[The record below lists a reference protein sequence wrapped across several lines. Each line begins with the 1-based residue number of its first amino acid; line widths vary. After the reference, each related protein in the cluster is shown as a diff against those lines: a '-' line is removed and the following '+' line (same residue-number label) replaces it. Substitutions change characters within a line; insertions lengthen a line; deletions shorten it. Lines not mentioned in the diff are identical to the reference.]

1 MDQAYE
7 MFHEVLVKLFNDI
20 MNIEAK
26 AIITPEF
33 RDITNNDMHVIEA
46 VGIREPRN
54 MSSVAKTLG
63 ITVGTLTI
71 SINGL
76 VKKGYVHRVRSDAD
90 RRVVLVSL
98 TEKGKKAYHHHEK
111 FHEDMIQSLLK
122 DLSEEETKTLVSALT
137 NPAGFFSGLQIDI
150 IKKRDFAIYSFVRN
164 GGISLFAYKT
174 MIFRHSLAHFFE
186 LLNQFQIGSGYFQV
200 GFQCFTVRGSNLHCD
215 HRTFCQ
221 YAFSGSGGNKFWKFW
236 VVCGKCT
243 PETGE
248 FHHI

>member
-71 SINGL
+71 SFNGL
-76 VKKGYVHRVRSDAD
+76 VKKGLCAIGCRSDAD

-98 TEKGKKAYHHHEK
+98 TEKGEKAYHHHEK

-137 NPAGFFSGLQIDI
+137 NL
-150 IKKRDFAIYSFVRN
+150 RDFFQD
-164 GGISLFAYKT
+164 YK
-174 MIFRHSLAHFFE
+174 
-186 LLNQFQIGSGYFQV
+186 
-200 GFQCFTVRGSNLHCD
+200 
-215 HRTFCQ
+215 
-221 YAFSGSGGNKFWKFW
+221 
-236 VVCGKCT
+236 
-243 PETGE
+243 
-248 FHHI
+248 

>member
-33 RDITNNDMHVIEA
+33 KDITNNDMHVIEA
-46 VGIREPRN
+46 VGIKEPRN
-54 MSSVAKTLG
+54 MTSVANTLG

-98 TEKGKKAYHHHEK
+98 TEKGEKAYHHHEK

-137 NPAGFFSGLQIDI
+137 NL
-150 IKKRDFAIYSFVRN
+150 RDFFQNYKYQKTGYDKKERFYRLWKN
-164 GGISLFAYKT
+164 RRISL
-174 MIFRHSLAHFFE
+174 
-186 LLNQFQIGSGYFQV
+186 
-200 GFQCFTVRGSNLHCD
+200 LH
-215 HRTFCQ
+215 
-221 YAFSGSGGNKFWKFW
+221 
-236 VVCGKCT
+236 V
-243 PETGE
+243 
-248 FHHI
+248 

>member
-98 TEKGKKAYHHHEK
+98 TEKGEKAYHHHEK

-122 DLSEEETKTLVSALT
+122 DLSEEETKTLGSALT
-137 NPAGFFSGLQIDI
+137 NL
-150 IKKRDFAIYSFVRN
+150 RDFFQD
-164 GGISLFAYKT
+164 YK
-174 MIFRHSLAHFFE
+174 
-186 LLNQFQIGSGYFQV
+186 
-200 GFQCFTVRGSNLHCD
+200 
-215 HRTFCQ
+215 
-221 YAFSGSGGNKFWKFW
+221 
-236 VVCGKCT
+236 
-243 PETGE
+243 
-248 FHHI
+248 

>member
-1 MDQAYE
+1 MAITAT
-7 MFHEVLVKLFNDI
+7 MA
-20 MNIEAK
+20 EAK

-98 TEKGKKAYHHHEK
+98 TEKGEKAYHHHEK

-137 NPAGFFSGLQIDI
+137 NL
-150 IKKRDFAIYSFVRN
+150 RDFFQD
-164 GGISLFAYKT
+164 YK
-174 MIFRHSLAHFFE
+174 
-186 LLNQFQIGSGYFQV
+186 
-200 GFQCFTVRGSNLHCD
+200 
-215 HRTFCQ
+215 
-221 YAFSGSGGNKFWKFW
+221 
-236 VVCGKCT
+236 
-243 PETGE
+243 
-248 FHHI
+248 

>member
-1 MDQAYE
+1 MEDVYKTIN
-7 MFHEVLVKLFNDI
+7 HILVNLINEI
-20 MNIEAK
+20 WELEEK
-26 AIITPEF
+26 AIITEEF
-33 RDITNNDMHVIEA
+33 KDLTNNDMHVIEA

-98 TEKGKKAYHHHEK
+98 TEKGEKAYHHHEK

-137 NPAGFFSGLQIDI
+137 NL
-150 IKKRDFAIYSFVRN
+150 RDFFQD
-164 GGISLFAYKT
+164 YK
-174 MIFRHSLAHFFE
+174 
-186 LLNQFQIGSGYFQV
+186 
-200 GFQCFTVRGSNLHCD
+200 
-215 HRTFCQ
+215 
-221 YAFSGSGGNKFWKFW
+221 
-236 VVCGKCT
+236 
-243 PETGE
+243 
-248 FHHI
+248 

>member
-98 TEKGKKAYHHHEK
+98 TEKGEKAYHHHEK

-122 DLSEEETKTLVSALT
+122 DR
-137 NPAGFFSGLQIDI
+137 
-150 IKKRDFAIYSFVRN
+150 KKRRRPWYRHLRTC
-164 GGISLFAYKT
+164 GIF
-174 MIFRHSLAHFFE
+174 FRITNRYNKKE
-186 LLNQFQIGSGYFQV
+186 
-200 GFQCFTVRGSNLHCD
+200 R
-215 HRTFCQ
+215 FC
-221 YAFSGSGGNKFWKFW
+221 
-236 VVCGKCT
+236 
-243 PETGE
+243 
-248 FHHI
+248 HL

>member
-33 RDITNNDMHVIEA
+33 KDITNNDMHVIEA
-46 VGIREPRN
+46 VGIKEPRN
-54 MSSVAKTLG
+54 MTSVANTLG

-98 TEKGKKAYHHHEK
+98 TEKGEKAYHHHAN
-111 FHEDMIQSLLK
+111 FHKKMVEAVVETLD
-122 DLSEEETKTLVSALT
+122 EEEIPVLTKALD
-137 NPAGFFSGLQIDI
+137 NLYQFF
-150 IKKRDFAIYSFVRN
+150 KTYN
-164 GGISLFAYKT
+164 G
-174 MIFRHSLAHFFE
+174 
-186 LLNQFQIGSGYFQV
+186 
-200 GFQCFTVRGSNLHCD
+200 
-215 HRTFCQ
+215 
-221 YAFSGSGGNKFWKFW
+221 
-236 VVCGKCT
+236 
-243 PETGE
+243 
-248 FHHI
+248 